1 MGSEPKRDWGLGTG
15 DSALRTSQTADSRGS
30 PDPAGRVSRSR
41 LPDTRSPHGL
51 PLETR
56 VAITV
61 LLGGLPAVVVAL
73 VWLWTA
79 EHGIEVRWTLTVVVV
94 VAWLAG
100 ALVTRER
107 VVRPL
112 QTLSNLLSGLREGD
126 YSVRGAGANE
136 RDALGIAMTEINA
149 LGNTLQAQRLGALE
163 ATALLRT
170 VMAEID
176 AGIFAFDGGGKL
188 RLVNREGERLLGQ
201 PVERLLGRD
210 AAALGLDVYLRDDGP
225 RTLDVSRDGRPG
237 RWEVRRREFRQDGLP
252 HHLLVFTDVS
262 HVLREEERLAWQRIV
277 RVLSHEINNSLA
289 PIKSIARSLTRLLK
303 REPRAEDWEQEAL
316 HGLDVIEGRSGSLSR
331 FLQAYARLAQ
341 LPKPVRRPVDVDGW
355 IRRVVELEERIP
367 VRITP
372 GPATTILADRD
383 QLDQLLIN
391 LVGNAVDAASDMG
404 GGVRVSWTSED
415 DHVLVDIEDE
425 GPGLSDTANLFVPF
439 FTTKPNGTGIGLA
452 LSRQIAE
459 AHGGTLTLENREDR
473 SGVRAR
479 LRLPR
484 RWRGDA

>member
-1 MGSEPKRDWGLGTG
+1 MSDDAPPPNLGWRPGTG
-15 DSALRTSQTADSRGS
+15 PAESRARGGGV
-30 PDPAGRVSRSR
+30 PGR
-41 LPDTRSPHGL
+41 L
-51 PLETR
+51 PLESR
-56 VAITV
+56 VALVV
-61 LLGGLPAVVVAL
+61 LAGGLPAVVVAL
-73 VWLWTA
+73 VWLWTGD
-79 EHGIEVRWTLTVVVV
+79 HGIEVRWTLTVVVTLG
-94 VAWLAG
+94 WLAG
-100 ALVTRER
+100 ALVARER

-126 YSVRGAGANE
+126 YSVRGAGAND

-149 LGNTLQAQRLGALE
+149 LGNTLQSQRLGALE

-170 VMAEID
+170 VIAEID
-176 AGIFAFDGGGKL
+176 AGIFAFDGAGKL
-188 RLVNREGERLLGQ
+188 RLVNREGERLIGQ

-210 AAALGLDVYLRDDGP
+210 AQTLGLDVYLRDDGP

-252 HHLLVFTDVS
+252 HRLLVFTDVS

-289 PIKSIARSLTRLLK
+289 PIKSIARSLQRLLK
-303 REPRAEDWEQEAL
+303 RDPRADDWEQEAL

-341 LPKPVRRPVDVDGW
+341 LPKPVRRPVDVAQW
-355 IRRVVELEERIP
+355 VSRAAELEARLE
-367 VRITP
+367 VSVSL
-372 GPATTILADRD
+372 GPPTTILADRD

-391 LVGNAVDAASDMG
+391 IIGNAVDASSDTG
-404 GGVRVSWTSED
+404 GSVRVTWTTD
-415 DHVLVDIEDE
+415 DDALVVTVEDE

-459 AHGGTLTLENREDR
+459 AHGGALTLENRADR

-479 LRLPR
+479 LRLPVR
-484 RWRGDA
+484 RYGDA

>member
-1 MGSEPKRDWGLGTG
+1 M
-15 DSALRTSQTADSRGS
+15 
-30 PDPAGRVSRSR
+30 
-41 LPDTRSPHGL
+41 
-51 PLETR
+51 PLL
-56 VAITV
+56 V
-61 LLGGLPAVVVAL
+61 LLGGLPGVAVSL
-73 VWLWTA
+73 VWLWTGD
-79 EHGIEVRWTLTVVVV
+79 HGIEVRWTLTVVVV
-94 VAWLAG
+94 VAWVA
-100 ALVTRER
+100 AAVVARER
-107 VVRPL
+107 VIRPL

-136 RDALGIAMTEINA
+136 HDALGIAMTEINA

-176 AGIFAFDGGGKL
+176 SAIFAFDDDEKL

-201 PVERLLGRD
+201 PLERLLGRD
-210 AAALGLDVYLRDDGP
+210 ATALGLDVYLRDDAP
-225 RTLDVSRDGRPG
+225 RTLDLSNDAGVT
-237 RWEVRRREFRQDGLP
+237 RWEVRRRAFRQDGLP
-252 HHLLVFTDVS
+252 HHLLVLTDVS

-289 PIKSIARSLTRLLK
+289 PIKSIARSLQRVLK
-303 REPRAEDWEQEAL
+303 RQPRSADWEEEAL

-341 LPKPVRRPVDVDGW
+341 LPKPVRRPVDVAVW
-355 IRRVVELEERIP
+355 VRRVVELEERMT
-367 VRITP
+367 VALCP
-372 GPATTILADRD
+372 GPAVAVLADGD

-391 LVGNAVDAASDMG
+391 IVRNAVDAALDAG
-404 GGVRVSWTSED
+404 GGVAVSWSSD
-415 DHVLVDIEDE
+415 DGAVVVTVEDE
-425 GPGLSDTANLFVPF
+425 GPGLSDTVNLFVPF

-459 AHGGTLTLENREDR
+459 AHGGVLTLENRDDR

-479 LRLPR
+479 LRLPLR
-484 RWRGDA
+484 

>member
-1 MGSEPKRDWGLGTG
+1 MDSNSGLGTR
-15 DSALRTSQTADSRGS
+15 DSGLGRDASPGEEASSRREAARPSPESRVPSPAYRSQS
-30 PDPAGRVSRSR
+30 PVR
-41 LPDTRSPHGL
+41 L
-51 PLETR
+51 PLESR
-56 VAITV
+56 IAIVV

-73 VWLWTA
+73 VWLWTGD
-79 EHGIEVRWTLTVVVV
+79 HGIEVRWTLTVVVV
-94 VAWLAG
+94 VSWLA
-100 ALVTRER
+100 AAAIARER
-107 VVRPL
+107 VIRPL

-136 RDALGIAMTEINA
+136 NDALGIAMTEINA
-149 LGNTLQAQRLGALE
+149 LGNTLQSQRLGALE

-176 AGIFAFDGGGKL
+176 SAIFAFDASGKL

-201 PVERLLGRD
+201 PIERLLGRD
-210 AAALGLDVYLRDDGP
+210 AAALGLDVYLSDDAP
-225 RTLDVSRDGRPG
+225 RTLEMSNDGRTS

-252 HHLLVFTDVS
+252 HQLLVLTDVS

-289 PIKSIARSLTRLLK
+289 PIKSIARSLQRVLK
-303 REPRAEDWEQEAL
+303 REPRAPDWEPEVL

-341 LPKPVRRPVDVDGW
+341 LPKPDRRRVDVESW
-355 IRRVVELEERIP
+355 VRRVVELEERMP
-367 VRITP
+367 VTICP
-372 GPATTILADRD
+372 GPATTVLADGD

-391 LVGNAVDAASDMG
+391 IVRNAVDAASDTG
-404 GGVRVSWTSED
+404 GGVRISWASED
-415 DHVLVDIEDE
+415 GAVVVTVEDE

-459 AHGGTLTLENREDR
+459 AHDGVLTLENRDDR
-473 SGVRAR
+473 AGVRAR
-479 LRLPR
+479 LRLPV
-484 RWRGDA
+484 

>member
-1 MGSEPKRDWGLGTG
+1 M
-15 DSALRTSQTADSRGS
+15 
-30 PDPAGRVSRSR
+30 
-41 LPDTRSPHGL
+41 
-51 PLETR
+51 PLL
-56 VAITV
+56 V
-61 LLGGLPAVVVAL
+61 LLGGLPGVAVSL
-73 VWLWTA
+73 VWLWTGD
-79 EHGIEVRWTLTVVVV
+79 HGIEVRWTLTVVVV
-94 VAWLAG
+94 VAWVAS
-100 ALVTRER
+100 AMVARER
-107 VVRPL
+107 VIRPL

-136 RDALGIAMTEINA
+136 HDALGIAMTEINA

-176 AGIFAFDGGGKL
+176 SAIFAFDDDGKL

-201 PVERLLGRD
+201 PLERLLGRD
-210 AAALGLDVYLRDDGP
+210 ATALGLDVYLRDDAP
-225 RTLDVSRDGRPG
+225 RTLDLSNDAGVT
-237 RWEVRRREFRQDGLP
+237 RWEVRRRAFRQDGLP
-252 HHLLVFTDVS
+252 HHLLVLTDVS

-289 PIKSIARSLTRLLK
+289 PIKSIARSLQRVLK
-303 REPRAEDWEQEAL
+303 RQPRSADWEEEAL

-341 LPKPVRRPVDVDGW
+341 LPKPVRRPVDVAVW
-355 IRRVVELEERIP
+355 VRRVVELEERMT
-367 VRITP
+367 VALCP
-372 GPATTILADRD
+372 GPAVAVLADGD

-391 LVGNAVDAASDMG
+391 IVRNAVDAALDAG
-404 GGVRVSWTSED
+404 GGVAVSWSSD
-415 DHVLVDIEDE
+415 DGAVVVTVEDE
-425 GPGLSDTANLFVPF
+425 GPGLSDTVNLFVPF

-459 AHGGTLTLENREDR
+459 AHGGVLTLENREDR

-479 LRLPR
+479 LRLPLR
-484 RWRGDA
+484 